1 MYVAFFVI
9 LLDMVGFGVMVP
21 IMAFYA
27 LQLGAGAEISTLCMA
42 LYVIGMLISTPVLG
56 RLSDCYGR
64 KPILMLSMFGAIAG
78 YIMLAFAD
86 TVLMIALSR
95 LLGGLMAGNVAAAQA
110 YVTDVSTPENRA
122 KAMGLIGAALGLG
135 FVIGPI
141 LGASLAG
148 DDFATAN
155 LKLPAL
161 VSACLSFAAL
171 CMVMVFLKESVTTE
185 QMRQARS
192 EKNVGR
198 LRAIALVA
206 KQEILSALIVAG
218 LLYNIAAGLAE
229 AIFPLW
235 ASATGVASG
244 PKSLVPL
251 LLVAG
256 ISMVIMQAGL
266 IGPLTRRFGEQKL
279 VIAGAIGFAI
289 GMVQF
294 PLAGD
299 AGSVVWVMLCLAL
312 QAASASLMVTS
323 LQSLVSQCADS
334 SNRGMVLGV
343 FSSAGTLGRAIGT
356 SASGFMFVAIDVH
369 SPYLLSV
376 ALMALVVVA
385 ALSIIRRFERQQPLL
400 PVEGDA

>member
-1 MYVAFFVI
+1 MYIAFFVI

-64 KPILMLSMFGAIAG
+64 KPILMLSMFGAVGG

-86 TVLMIALSR
+86 TVLLIALSR

-122 KAMGLIGAALGLG
+122 KAMGMIGAALGLG

-141 LGASLAG
+141 LGATLAG

-155 LKLPAL
+155 LQLPAL
-161 VSACLSFAAL
+161 VSACLSLSAL
-171 CMVMVFLKESVTTE
+171 CMVALFLKESVTAE
-185 QMRQARS
+185 QMSQARS
-192 EKNVGR
+192 EKGVSR
-198 LRAIALVA
+198 LRAVSLVI
-206 KQEILSALIVAG
+206 KHELLSALIVAG
-218 LLYNIAAGLAE
+218 LLYNMAAGLVE

-235 ASATGVASG
+235 ADATGVAAG
-244 PKSLVPL
+244 PKGLVPL

-256 ISMVIMQAGL
+256 VSMVIMQAGL

-279 VIAGAIGFAI
+279 VIAGAAGFAV
-289 GMVQF
+289 GMLQF
-294 PLAGD
+294 PFAGD
-299 AGSVVWVMLCLAL
+299 SGSVVWVMLCLAL
-312 QAASASLMVTS
+312 QAACASLMVTS
-323 LQSLVSQCADS
+323 LQSMVSQCAAS

-356 SASGFMFVAIDVH
+356 SVSGLMFVTIDQH
-369 SPYLLSV
+369 SPYLVSV
-376 ALMALVVVA
+376 ALMVLVVMA
-385 ALSIIRRFERQQPLL
+385 ALSIMRRFTRQLPLQA
-400 PVEGDA
+400 VEGEA